1 MLSSRAGRD
10 ESGLLLLEG
19 THLLQELL
27 VIGGQPTELIATET
41 WLDRHTEL
49 IQSVDPSVVRRRV
62 TDEVLGAA
70 LTTVIEHDPGVLVRL
85 IER

>member
-27 VIGGQPTELIATET
+27 LIGGQPTELIATEA
-41 WLDRHTEL
+41 WLDRHNAAA
-49 IQSVDPSVVRRRV
+49 
-62 TDEVLGAA
+62 GAA
-70 LTTVIEHDPGVLVRL
+70 QSL
-85 IER
+85 